1 MIVLSGLPGDSAASM
16 LLVPLLTNLCLPISR
31 TSRLN
36 QKLTFVLEPL
46 RFLEDVTS
54 RYKPIVGLIMGG
66 EEIIFVADPATA
78 QQVLIDKAS
87 IYRKVH
93 SHHQPPCAQS

>member
-1 MIVLSGLPGDSAASM
+1 MSEEKPFIEDLKSAAAAGPAGDSAASM
-16 LLVPLLTNLCLPISR
+16 LLD
-31 TSRLN
+31 
-36 QKLTFVLEPL
+36 PL

-66 EEIIFVADPATA
+66 EEIILVADPATA

-93 SHHQPPCAQS
+93 SHHQPP